1 MRRAI
6 PMAILAGAVFVVIT
20 PPRPLFALQWVAWV
34 PLLLVLDGKSPKRDF
49 LLGWVMGIAANLV
62 LCSWLATTASEFG
75 GLPFVVGLLLL
86 LLFVLYSAIPYG
98 LLALAVPRVRRW
110 AGPWHILAVPAVW
123 VAIELVFPLLF
134 PWYQGSHQFRW
145 LGLLQLASVTGVYGI
160 SYLVLAVN
168 LAVAA
173 LARAAMGRDRWPVV
187 PAAVV
192 GAVFVAVVV
201 WGALRVDR
209 LDRALA
215 EAPSVR
221 MGLVQS
227 NLGVEER
234 HDLGNPVVL
243 QHHLNQTDEAIH
255 RGATLVLWGE
265 GASPYTRG
273 TKWAQIEGF
282 VADRD
287 VDLIIGGV
295 RRETLDGVK
304 HKYNSALALT
314 PESAAAGQ
322 RQVYDKLV
330 LIPFGEY
337 MPFSGVFPGLAHI
350 AENLHALTPGEG
362 PSTLRFDGP
371 DGELGIAP
379 LICYEGCKASVA
391 RRQAGPDTDVLINLS
406 HDAWFGDTIFP
417 HQFLMVVVP
426 RATEHG
432 VSVVRVA
439 NTGVSAVIDATGRVR
454 TRSAL
459 FEQTVLVE
467 DVPVRR
473 FATVYSR
480 IGNLFAWLCV
490 AASLAIAGT
499 TVFVHRR
506 GKRDDVRVNTGGR
519 SR

>member
-6 PMAILAGAVFVVIT
+6 PLAILAGALFVVIT

-34 PLLLVLDGKSPKRDF
+34 PLLLVLEGKSPKRDF
-49 LLGWVMGIAANLV
+49 LLGWVMGIVANLV

-98 LLALAVPRVRRW
+98 LLALAMPRLRRW

-145 LGLLQLASVTGVYGI
+145 LGLLQLASITGVYGI
-160 SYLVLAVN
+160 SFLVMAVN

-173 LARAAMGRDRWPVV
+173 LVRAAMGQDRWPVV

-192 GAVFVAVVV
+192 AVVFVAVVA
-201 WGALRVDR
+201 WGTLRVNR
-209 LDRALA
+209 IDRALA
-215 EAPSVR
+215 DAPSVR

-234 HDLGNPVVL
+234 LDMGNPAVL
-243 QHHLNQTDEAIH
+243 QHHLDMSDEAIE
-255 RGATLVLWGE
+255 RGAILVMWGE

-273 TKWAQIEGF
+273 SKWGWIEDY
-282 VADRD
+282 VSDRD

-295 RRETLDGVK
+295 RKDTVDGVK
-304 HKYNSALALT
+304 HKYNSALAVT

-337 MPFSGVFPGLAHI
+337 MPLSDVFPALADI

-362 PSTLRFDGP
+362 PSTLGFDGP

-391 RRQAGPDTDVLINLS
+391 RRQAGPDTDVLINLT

-439 NTGVSAVIDATGRVR
+439 NTGISAVVDATGRVR
-454 TRSAL
+454 TRTEL

-473 FATVYSR
+473 FPTVYSR
-480 IGNLFAWLCV
+480 VGNLFAWLCV
-490 AASLAIAGT
+490 VAALGT
-499 TVFVHRR
+499 VGAMVFVRSNK
-506 GKRDDVRVNTGGR
+506 KRDDGKE
-519 SR
+519 SRGERRR